1 MFSDHLVLLGSDL
14 GQIWSNQAKMHQCP
28 AALTAANAYFAKKIQ
43 ARRNRLR
50 NRGAG
55 YITLQKTFYE
65 ARELNLDSAE
75 LNEGEGIAGIIHA
88 ALRQRKQ
95 IEEAEEEKKANWRK
109 ELQQPDDR
117 GKRTRSDRAIT
128 SVGQKVC
135 FFCGGP
141 ATERNP
147 LSRASTVEL
156 DSRVRTTVMEV
167 INDFNLL
174 GKLSAGVMVA
184 LKSQYHKQCLVSL
197 YARTG
202 QQSVVNQV
210 EESTLQRI
218 AFYEIVCKSEDC
230 KMCTSDCKVLK
241 LSDVKREYLT
251 RLVTRRSTLNA
262 I

>member
-1 MFSDHLVLLGSDL
+1 MKRL
-14 GQIWSNQAKMHQCP
+14 
-28 AALTAANAYFAKKIQ
+28 KKK
-43 ARRNRLR
+43 RKP
-50 NRGAG
+50 
-55 YITLQKTFYE
+55 T
-65 ARELNLDSAE
+65 
-75 LNEGEGIAGIIHA
+75 EG
-88 ALRQRKQ
+88 
-95 IEEAEEEKKANWRK
+95 K

-156 DSRVRTTVMEV
+156 DSRVRTAVMEV

-210 EESTLQRI
+210 
-218 AFYEIVCKSEDC
+218 
-230 KMCTSDCKVLK
+230 
-241 LSDVKREYLT
+241 
-251 RLVTRRSTLNA
+251 
-262 I
+262 